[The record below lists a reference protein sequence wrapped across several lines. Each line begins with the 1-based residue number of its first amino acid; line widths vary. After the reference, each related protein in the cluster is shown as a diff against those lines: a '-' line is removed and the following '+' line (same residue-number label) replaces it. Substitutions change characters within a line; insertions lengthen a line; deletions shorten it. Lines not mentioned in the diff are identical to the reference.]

1 VPAVTKQVRPTSRDI
16 ARLAEVSQATVSRA
30 LRNSPLVKPET
41 RERIASIAQKL
52 HYRADHSAAG
62 LRSRRSQTLALLL
75 FEESADDAQI
85 NPFFLSMLGHIT
97 RATARRSLDLL
108 VSFQQ
113 LSDDP
118 YTDYQL
124 SNRADGLILLGYGD
138 YLVSTPRLRRLVD
151 SGANFVI
158 WGPVVEGVPGRYVC
172 SDNAGGAEL
181 AIRHLL
187 GLGRRRVAY
196 VGSSTDHW
204 PEFQQRCIGYERAL
218 RQAGIEPDLSL
229 QVEAQSTEQEG
240 YAAACRLLDAGA
252 TFDAV
257 FAASDLIAIGV
268 MGALHDRGLA
278 VPDDVAVVGFDDI
291 AAAAHFNPPLTT
303 VQQDTRRAAEILV
316 ENVMRMIAGD
326 TVESVLIE
334 PQLVVRS
341 SCGHR
346 A

>member
-1 VPAVTKQVRPTSRDI
+1 MKQIRPTSRDI
-16 ARLAEVSQATVSRA
+16 ARLAGVSQATVSRA

-41 RERIASIAQKL
+41 RERIASIARQL

-75 FEESADDAQI
+75 FEESVVDAQI

-97 RATARRSLDLL
+97 RATARRGLDLL

-138 YLVSTPRLRRLVD
+138 YVVSTPRLRRLVD
-151 SGANFVI
+151 SGAHFVI
-158 WGPVVEGVPGRYVC
+158 WGPVIDGVPGQHVC

-181 AIRHLL
+181 AVRHLL

-196 VGSSTDHW
+196 VGSWTDHW
-204 PEFQQRCIGYERAL
+204 PEFQQRWIGYERAL
-218 RQAGIEPDLSL
+218 RQAGVEPDTTL
-229 QVEAQSTEQEG
+229 QVEAQSSEQEG

-252 TFDAV
+252 RFDAV

-268 MGALHDRGLA
+268 IGALRDRGLR
-278 VPDDVAVVGFDDI
+278 VPDDVGVVGFDDI

-303 VQQDTRRAAEILV
+303 IQQDTRRAAEILV
-316 ENVMRMIAGD
+316 ENLIQIIAGD
-326 TVESVLIE
+326 SIESTLIE
-334 PQLVVRS
+334 PHLIVRA
-341 SCGHR
+341 SCGTR
-346 A
+346 T